1 MSRLRP
7 CVSALALLV
16 ALLAAPASAKDPRR
30 EPKRLVSLG
39 DSITEAINAEVFL
52 PWEGLTANEWASW
65 VNGKHG
71 RREARFGLTDVSSHN
86 QRITELYG
94 KKKRKNKSAA
104 FAGADSEDL
113 AKQATKAV
121 KKKADYVTVL
131 IGHNDVC
138 DDDFAGIPSDAEFET
153 NVRAAFETLRA
164 GLRPGATIYTVG
176 MIDIYRLWEIGAE
189 LTALGVLDC
198 QEVWENELF
207 DATPCGTMFG
217 PSLDDADRQFTRDR
231 SVAFNQILAAL
242 SAEYE
247 AADEHHHW
255 HYSNAAFELVFEPD
269 DVSPIDCF
277 HPSAEGH
284 RKLSEAT
291 WVTGPFAE

>member
-1 MSRLRP
+1 MPKLRLRALP
-7 CVSALALLV
+7 LALVAALA
-16 ALLAAPASAKDPRR
+16 ASPAFAKDPRR

-39 DSITEAINAEVFL
+39 DSITEAINAELFL
-52 PWEGLTANEWASW
+52 PWEGITPNEWASW

-71 RREARFGLTDVSSHN
+71 KREERFGLSDVNSHH
-86 QRITELYG
+86 QRLTELYG

-113 AKQATKAV
+113 ARQAAKAV

-153 NVRAAFETLRA
+153 NVRAAFDALRA
-164 GLRPGATIYTVG
+164 GLPPGATIYTLG
-176 MIDIYRLWEIGAE
+176 MIDIYRLWEIGDM
-189 LTALGVLDC
+189 LTALGVLEC
-198 QEVWENELF
+198 QEIWENELF
-207 DATPCGTMFG
+207 DFTPCGTMFG
-217 PSLDDADRQFTRDR
+217 PDLDDADRQFTRGR
-231 SVAFNQILAAL
+231 IVAFNQILAAL
-242 SAEYE
+242 SAEYD

-277 HPSAEGH
+277 HPSAEGQ

-291 WVTGPFAE
+291 WADGPFAP